1 MQYAKHFI
9 PLESDPSIF
18 TSLLHDLGG
27 APTLEFIDIWSLD
40 DPDQLSVIP
49 QPVLAFVLVLPTSRD
64 YEKLKAEQRARQGDH
79 IDSLDSVNVLWF
91 KQTIHNACG
100 LYGLLHAICNTQ
112 LQEAIR
118 PESLLD
124 KLLKS
129 ANQNPAEGTHFL
141 ENSKQLEETY
151 AAAAN
156 QGSSSV
162 PNAEDEV
169 DFHYVC
175 FVRGKDGQFL
185 YELDG
190 DLKGPVRRGPLATQ
204 EADSL
209 FEAGLNAVREYIQ
222 QENGGDPK
230 FSLMALVDMKV

>member
-1 MQYAKHFI
+1 M
-9 PLESDPSIF
+9 
-18 TSLLHDLGG
+18 
-27 APTLEFIDIWSLD
+27 
-40 DPDQLSVIP
+40 
-49 QPVLAFVLVLPTSRD
+49 
-64 YEKLKAEQRARQGDH
+64 
-79 IDSLDSVNVLWF
+79 
-91 KQTIHNACG
+91 
-100 LYGLLHAICNTQ
+100 
-112 LQEAIR
+112 
-118 PESLLD
+118 LD

-141 ENSKQLEETY
+141 EDSKQLEETY
-151 AAAAN
+151 TAAAN
-156 QGSSSV
+156 QGLSSV

-190 DLKGPVRRGPLATQ
+190 DLKGPVRRGPPLATQ

-209 FEAGLNAVREYIQ
+209 FMAGLNAVREYIQ
-222 QENGGDPK
+222 HENGGDPK